1 MTENFFGL
9 HDITSESAHK
19 QTNTNIELYIQ
30 LNPVYVFVTVVWAT
44 EATSS
49 GFLRNFKLLK
59 KPWNLIR

>member
-30 LNPVYVFVTVVWAT
+30 LNPVYEFVSLGNWGDIFGLF
-44 EATSS
+44 E
-49 GFLRNFKLLK
+49 KL
-59 KPWNLIR
+59 